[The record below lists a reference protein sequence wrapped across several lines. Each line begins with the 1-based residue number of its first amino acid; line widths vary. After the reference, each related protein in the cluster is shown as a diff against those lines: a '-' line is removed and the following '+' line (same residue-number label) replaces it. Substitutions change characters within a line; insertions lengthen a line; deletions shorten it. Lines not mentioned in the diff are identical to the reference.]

1 MRAGKNA
8 DTRTT
13 ESITLSSKSEGQ
25 GALRRVLEGRK
36 HTRGA
41 GGGEACSICKS
52 RFGLETRL
60 FGVE

>member
-41 GGGEACSICKS
+41 GGRRGMLNLQESLWL
-52 RFGLETRL
+52 RDQTLWG
-60 FGVE
+60 